1 MKINCSKIWHD
12 GAWPAAQI
20 SGAITLIG
28 VVGSALSGDLI
39 GTEAWLVQLTFGAM
53 FVLFWLLLMIFFL
66 IWTWRDRRR

>member
-1 MKINCSKIWHD
+1 MKINWYTIWHD

-28 VVGSALSGDLI
+28 LVSSALSGELI
-39 GTEAWLVQLTFGAM
+39 GTEAWLVQLSFGAM

-66 IWTWRDRRR
+66 IWHLRDQRR